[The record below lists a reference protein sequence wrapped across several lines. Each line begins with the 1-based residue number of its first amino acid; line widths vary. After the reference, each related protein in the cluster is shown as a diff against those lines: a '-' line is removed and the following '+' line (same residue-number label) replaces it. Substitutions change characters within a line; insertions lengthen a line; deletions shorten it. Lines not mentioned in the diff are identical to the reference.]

1 MSINL
6 IFISKGPEMFLKKSR
21 FISKV
26 LFRNNLIICTK
37 CEIPVMNFHGA
48 PASKLIQN
56 NHLFSRQSERY
67 VSFVS
72 LHISLS
78 EKDSMTVGRVWH
90 FMWHNQGQNH
100 DNNLYYKGIRRSTI
114 TITRSSRLIVPSL
127 AEITFTRQLRLA
139 PFFDCSVSE
148 TSDGERKLISRTL
161 DDFMVNTAQ
170 KWTFEKR
177 LGNSQCTHVSPA
189 RESS

>member
-1 MSINL
+1 
-6 IFISKGPEMFLKKSR
+6 
-21 FISKV
+21 
-26 LFRNNLIICTK
+26 
-37 CEIPVMNFHGA
+37 MNFHGA
-48 PASKLIQN
+48 PASRLIQN

-100 DNNLYYKGIRRSTI
+100 DNNLYYKGRRRSQYHYHYPELETNCAI
-114 TITRSSRLIVPSL
+114 ARRNYVYLL
-127 AEITFTRQLRLA
+127 TRQLRLA
-139 PFFDCSVSE
+139 PFFDCSESE
-148 TSDGERKLISRTL
+148 TSVVERRLISRTL
-161 DDFMVNTAQ
+161 DDFMVNMGEE
-170 KWTFEKR
+170 WTFEKR